1 MRQVLLVTALL
12 GAALAMPASAQDA
25 PPRPVIS
32 EIVAPQSG
40 IANSWVGTVT
50 ASSEIDLGFLK
61 IGTLAERLVE
71 VGDTVSRGDVLARLD
86 AVDLESELR
95 AAQAGVSIAEANLHT
110 AQDAYDRVKTLADR
124 GVNSVSALE
133 DTRNDL
139 AAAEASL
146 EQARAA
152 EARAE
157 DARDYANLRA
167 PIDGVITSV
176 SADPGSTIASG
187 EAVLTLAAIADREVV
202 IALSEEDATGMAP
215 ESEFQVRLLSNPSM
229 LTAATL
235 DRIDPVSSRASR
247 NRDAHLKL
255 SDADQTAFR
264 LGALVT
270 VTLKEG
276 QETIMTVPVSA
287 LIGDGTVPEVWR
299 VTPDDRKVQR
309 VDVVTG
315 PQGGGRVVILSGLSV
330 GDEVVTRGVHSLAE
344 GQTVGRRVA
353 PGKISGAG
361 Q

>member
-1 MRQVLLVTALL
+1 
-12 GAALAMPASAQDA
+12 
-25 PPRPVIS
+25 
-32 EIVAPQSG
+32 
-40 IANSWVGTVT
+40 
-50 ASSEIDLGFLK
+50 
-61 IGTLAERLVE
+61 
-71 VGDTVSRGDVLARLD
+71 
-86 AVDLESELR
+86 
-95 AAQAGVSIAEANLHT
+95 
-110 AQDAYDRVKTLADR
+110 
-124 GVNSVSALE
+124 
-133 DTRNDL
+133 
-139 AAAEASL
+139 
-146 EQARAA
+146 
-152 EARAE
+152 
-157 DARDYANLRA
+157 
-167 PIDGVITSV
+167 
-176 SADPGSTIASG
+176 
-187 EAVLTLAAIADREVV
+187 
-202 IALSEEDATGMAP
+202 
-215 ESEFQVRLLSNPSM
+215 M

-299 VTPDDRKVQR
+299 VIPDDRKVQR